1 MLNRTIYLNTMK
13 IYTKTGDQGTT
24 SLINNTR
31 IAKNHPRV
39 EAYGTVDELNAHIGM
54 LRDMTDDNKIADHL
68 FEIQKVLFVVQ
79 TTFSHR
85 SNKTLFNFLPD
96 MHAQNI
102 EFLEKEIDTMQS
114 LLGEFKAFLIP
125 GGHPL
130 LSQCHI
136 ARCVCRRTERRIVSL
151 AQQSEVEDLVLQYIN
166 RLSDFLFVLARYF
179 THTLNLKENLWVEE

>member
-1 MLNRTIYLNTMK
+1 MK

-79 TTFSHR
+79 TRLAIDPTKKSILCNPSWVNSKLFSSPAVIPCSLNATLRVAFAEELKGVLLALH
-85 SNKTLFNFLPD
+85 SKAKSKT
-96 MHAQNI
+96 
-102 EFLEKEIDTMQS
+102 
-114 LLGEFKAFLIP
+114 
-125 GGHPL
+125 
-130 LSQCHI
+130 
-136 ARCVCRRTERRIVSL
+136 
-151 AQQSEVEDLVLQYIN
+151 
-166 RLSDFLFVLARYF
+166 
-179 THTLNLKENLWVEE
+179 

>member
-54 LRDMTDDNKIADHL
+54 LRDMTDDNKIMTTSL
-68 FEIQKVLFVVQ
+68 KFKKVLFVVQ
-79 TTFSHR
+79 TRLAIDPTKPCSIFCPTCMHKILSFS
-85 SNKTLFNFLPD
+85 K
-96 MHAQNI
+96 
-102 EFLEKEIDTMQS
+102 KEIDTMQS

-125 GGHPL
+125 AVI
-130 LSQCHI
+130 LSLN
-136 ARCVCRRTERRIVSL
+136 ATLRCVCRRTERRIVSL

-166 RLSDFLFVLARYF
+166 RLSDFLFVL
-179 THTLNLKENLWVEE
+179 TLLYTYIKP